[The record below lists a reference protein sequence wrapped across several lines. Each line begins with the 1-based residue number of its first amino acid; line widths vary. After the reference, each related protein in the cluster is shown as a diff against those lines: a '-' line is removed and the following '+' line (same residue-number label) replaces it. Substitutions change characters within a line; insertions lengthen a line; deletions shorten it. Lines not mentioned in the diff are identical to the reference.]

1 MRNKETYN
9 KKKFLII
16 SNYAYSLINVRS
28 HLLLRIKDKGI
39 HVGALA
45 PACTENLQN
54 RINKIVDRYIRLR
67 INRSS
72 MNPLSEMVTLFNIIL
87 AIFEYKPKNILA
99 VTIKPI
105 VWSGVASNF
114 FNLRFTA
121 LITGLGYA
129 FHDSGN
135 MRSVL
140 KYITIYLYRL
150 SLKNAHS
157 VIFQNADNMNKF
169 IDLNIVKPQVCCL
182 VEGSGV
188 DLNHF
193 EFSKLP
199 KTKEII
205 FLCIARLMSE
215 KGVREYAA
223 AAKHISKTKEN
234 IKFVLLGSVYNGP
247 DAIDLKEVGSWI
259 SDGFIT
265 HIDHTTDVRPYIRSS
280 HVFVLPSYHEGI
292 PRSTLEAMSMG
303 RPIIT
308 TDAVGCKETVIDGV
322 NGKLIPVKS
331 TNMLIDSMIWCTE
344 NRDKLDLMGIESRRI
359 ARERFDIELINEQ
372 MIKAINLC

>member
-114 FNLRFTA
+114 FNFRFTA

-247 DAIDLKEVGSWI
+247 DDIDLKEVSSWV

-265 HIDHTTDVRPYIRSS
+265 HVNHTDDVRPYIRSS